1 VKIIESSDTDES
13 ERAVNSGVP
22 HQGGKYQESIEM
34 SKLVAMMLFA
44 ISVAV
49 MSTPAVSAE
58 RASIEEAK
66 ALVKKAR
73 VYIREHGTEKA
84 FAEIS
89 NPKGQFID
97 RDLYVYVYDKN
108 MVSVAHGVN
117 PRFIG
122 KNMSE
127 LRDTDGV
134 YITKGLLEAAK
145 KGGGTVKFKF
155 MDPMTKTVEPKIGY
169 AELEGDYLVGSGAY
183 DKR

>member
-1 VKIIESSDTDES
+1 MKLCS
-13 ERAVNSGVP
+13 AV
-22 HQGGKYQESIEM
+22 M
-34 SKLVAMMLFA
+34 
-44 ISVAV
+44 VAV
-49 MSTPAVSAE
+49 ALTVVGTPTFAAD
-58 RASIEEAK
+58 RASLDEAK

-73 VYIREHGTEKA
+73 AYIREHGPQKA

-89 NPKGQFID
+89 NPKGQFVD

-108 MVSVAHGVN
+108 IVSVAHGVN

-145 KGGGTVKFKF
+145 KGGGTFNFKF
-155 MDPMTKTVEPKIGY
+155 MDPVTKTVEPKIGY
-169 AELEGDYLVGSGAY
+169 AEMEGEYMVGSGVY
-183 DKR
+183 VNH